1 MPGDPDST
9 IPTNATVPAGSRTP
23 SGAMSTTPPAPG
35 PLPAHAEP
43 VVPTDLKVKLA
54 EQRLQVTWADGSQC
68 VYDLAVLRRHCPCAT
83 CRTER
88 EQRSESPASLT
99 ILKSDPR
106 NLRATGAQLVGR
118 YAIQFE
124 WSDGHNTGI
133 FDFRFLRS
141 LPSIQAE

>member
-1 MPGDPDST
+1 MKP
-9 IPTNATVPAGSRTP
+9 IPSAP
-23 SGAMSTTPPAPG
+23 S
-35 PLPAHAEP
+35 PLPSEP
-43 VVPTDLKVKLA
+43 VVPSDLKVKLA
-54 EQRLQVTWADGSQC
+54 EQRLQVTWDDGSQC

-88 EQRSESPASLT
+88 EQRSESPAEQRSGSPMSLT
-99 ILKSDPR
+99 ILKTDPR
-106 NLRATGAQLVGR
+106 NLRATGATLVGR

-141 LPSIQAE
+141 LPSLPAEQSAS

>member
-1 MPGDPDST
+1 MPDDPHSA
-9 IPTNATVPAGSRTP
+9 IPTDAASPADSDTAKAAMSPPASSPTP
-23 SGAMSTTPPAPG
+23 SD
-35 PLPAHAEP
+35 P
-43 VVPTDLKVKLA
+43 VVPSDLQVKLA
-54 EQRLQVTWADGSQC
+54 EQRLQVTWADGSRC

-88 EQRSESPASLT
+88 EQRSEAPTSLT

-106 NLRATGAQLVGR
+106 NIRPTGAKLVGR

-133 FDFRFLRS
+133 FDFRFLRTLPS
-141 LPSIQAE
+141 LPAE

>member
-1 MPGDPDST
+1 MPAKATGRAAAST
-9 IPTNATVPAGSRTP
+9 PT
-23 SGAMSTTPPAPG
+23 GAVRTTPPAPVG
-35 PLPAHAEP
+35 SSVPSEP
-43 VVPTDLKVKLA
+43 VVPADLKVKLA

-88 EQRSESPASLT
+88 EQRSESPTSLT

-106 NLRATGAQLVGR
+106 NIRPTGAKLVGR

-141 LPSIQAE
+141 LPSLPAEQSTS